1 MPIDTIGQ
9 EGSSVKFYCTAQAVP
24 HVETVIW
31 RINGVRLLHTSSSLY
46 VISTTQE
53 GDITQS
59 VLTLR
64 NLARNI
70 DNGNNYTCT
79 VSNSEGS
86 VESVSGTLTIN
97 RE

>member
-31 RINGVRLLHTSSSLY
+31 RINGVQLPPMGSSHRT
-46 VISTTQE
+46 ISTTQE

-59 VLTLR
+59 VLTLSSLSR
-64 NLARNI
+64 YL
-70 DNGNNYTCT
+70 DNGNTYTCT

-86 VESVSGTLTIN
+86 VESISGTLTVN

>member
-9 EGSSVKFYCTAQAVP
+9 EGSFVEFYCTAQAVA

-31 RINGVRLLHTSSSLY
+31 RNNGVQLSPIGNSHRT
-46 VISTTQE
+46 ISTTQE
-53 GDITQS
+53 GDITRS
-59 VLTLR
+59 ILKLSSLSR
-64 NLARNI
+64 YL
-70 DNGNNYTCT
+70 DNGNTYTCI

-86 VESVSGTLTIN
+86 VESVSGTLTVN